1 MYGRGT
7 LAQTGAGLAVGG
19 TVFMWSWVA
28 ALVLVLIVGGALAYR
43 WGTRGKR
50 YQV

>member
-1 MYGRGT
+1 MYHRGA
-7 LAQTGAGLAVGG
+7 LAQTGAGLVIG
-19 TVFMWSWVA
+19 TTTFMWSWVA
-28 ALVLVLIVGGALAYR
+28 GVVVVSIVIGALAYR